1 MFATDGDN
9 FYQSNFYKKKIE
21 MYMKIFSSETMAL
34 LANVFE
40 NLFFWHFWTFG
51 DGQIRNPDGK
61 KLMFHILMPTAI
73 SRWIH
78 QFSSDHWS

>member
-40 NLFFWHFWTFG
+40 NLFF
-51 DGQIRNPDGK
+51 
-61 KLMFHILMPTAI
+61 
-73 SRWIH
+73 
-78 QFSSDHWS
+78 